1 MIQLHKKS
9 SSSSSL
15 FSAALSSARARSL
28 PYALRKNFFSFGFP
42 SSEAFGYSRKSQSGE
57 RGLGSCLVP
66 SYATAGGL
74 ESLSLSLV
82 SRTRGRLTLPNPNEQ
97 KASSPAPSA
106 APPARASPSSV
117 RLPSLPPSPSP
128 SRKQVDLIFMAG
140 NDPARAPDVAG
151 ADGASSHQRPSV
163 IRRRRRRGRAR
174 TDIAVVDFYSRS
186 LLGSEWRNRL
196 RRSWQL
202 TERTKGGR
210 KGGRNQ
216 GAKTK
221 RERRGL

>member
-1 MIQLHKKS
+1 MP
-9 SSSSSL
+9 
-15 FSAALSSARARSL
+15 RAVVRH
-28 PYALRKNFFSFGFP
+28 R
-42 SSEAFGYSRKSQSGE
+42 
-57 RGLGSCLVP
+57 RGTGV
-66 SYATAGGL
+66 
-74 ESLSLSLV
+74 SLSLSLV

-106 APPARASPSSV
+106 EPPVRASPSSV

-163 IRRRRRRGRAR
+163 IRRRRRRRGRAR

-210 KGGRNQ
+210 NQ